1 MKFWSFDEFICR
13 ARVLTNITL
22 TFRITPTKIGQRVTM
37 KKLTTFAA
45 IVGLGVGLASMA
57 LAGAQV
63 QLQDS
68 ETARQAALRKAYYDH
83 PATQVVP
90 SKDVKVVI
98 TKDSIMRS
106 CCMPPNLVVAG
117 DVTNITPH
125 PVSYVRMVISFE
137 DVKGKILHAETIYN
151 MKAASLG
158 EDEDVRRLL
167 NETPHFDPLLP
178 GSSDRFTFSIPTPM
192 LPNFAKVELYPDAI
206 VQ

>member
-1 MKFWSFDEFICR
+1 MKNL
-13 ARVLTNITL
+13 ATV
-22 TFRITPTKIGQRVTM
+22 
-37 KKLTTFAA
+37 AA
-45 IVGLGVGLASMA
+45 MLCLGVGLAGIA
-57 LAGAQV
+57 FGGAQV
-63 QLQDS
+63 PLQDS
-68 ETARQAALRKAYYDH
+68 DTVRQEALRKAYYDH
-83 PATQVVP
+83 PATKVVP

-117 DVTNITPH
+117 DVTNLTPH

-137 DVKGKILHAETIYN
+137 DAKGKIVHAETIYN
-151 MKAASLG
+151 MKAASMG

-178 GSSDRFTFSIPTPM
+178 GGSDRFTFSIPTPL

>member
-1 MKFWSFDEFICR
+1 
-13 ARVLTNITL
+13 
-22 TFRITPTKIGQRVTM
+22 M
-37 KKLTTFAA
+37 KKLAA
-45 IVGLGVGLASMA
+45 TAALLVLGIGLTSIAF
-57 LAGAQV
+57 AGAQV
-63 QLQDS
+63 PLQDS
-68 ETARQAALRKAYYDH
+68 ETARQEALRKAYYDH

-98 TKDSIMRS
+98 TRDSIMRS

-117 DVTNITPH
+117 DVTNITAH
-125 PVSYVRMVISFE
+125 SVSYVRMIISFQ
-137 DVKGKILHAETIYN
+137 DAKGKILHAETIYN

-158 EDEDVRRLL
+158 EDEEVRHLL

-192 LPNFAKVELYPDAI
+192 LPNFAKVELYPAAI

>member
-1 MKFWSFDEFICR
+1 
-13 ARVLTNITL
+13 
-22 TFRITPTKIGQRVTM
+22 M
-37 KKLTTFAA
+37 KKFAA
-45 IVGLGVGLASMA
+45 VAAILGLGVGLASIA
-57 LAGAQV
+57 FAGAQV
-63 QLQDS
+63 PFQDS
-68 ETARQAALRKAYYDH
+68 ETARQEALRKAYYDH

-117 DVTNITPH
+117 DVTNLTPH

-137 DVKGKILHAETIYN
+137 DAKGKIVHAETIYN
-151 MKAASLG
+151 MKAASMG

-178 GSSDRFTFSIPTPM
+178 GGSDRFTFSIPTPL

>member
-1 MKFWSFDEFICR
+1 
-13 ARVLTNITL
+13 
-22 TFRITPTKIGQRVTM
+22 M
-37 KKLTTFAA
+37 KKLVTVAA
-45 IVGLGVGLASMA
+45 MLWLVAGLASIA
-57 LAGAQV
+57 FAGAQV
-63 QLQDS
+63 PLQDS
-68 ETARQAALRKAYYDH
+68 ETARQEALRRAYYDH
-83 PATQVVP
+83 PATKVVP

-117 DVTNITPH
+117 DVTNMTAH

-158 EDEDVRRLL
+158 EDEEVRRLL

-192 LPNFAKVELYPDAI
+192 LPNFAKVELYPAAI

>member
-1 MKFWSFDEFICR
+1 
-13 ARVLTNITL
+13 
-22 TFRITPTKIGQRVTM
+22 M
-37 KKLTTFAA
+37 KKLTAFAA
-45 IVGLGVGLASMA
+45 MVGLGAGLASIA
-57 LAGAQV
+57 FAGAQV

-117 DVTNITPH
+117 DVTNTTPH

-137 DVKGKILHAETIYN
+137 DTKGKILHAETIYN

-158 EDEDVRRLL
+158 EDEEVRRLL

-178 GSSDRFTFSIPTPM
+178 GGSDRFTFSIPTPM

>member
-1 MKFWSFDEFICR
+1 
-13 ARVLTNITL
+13 
-22 TFRITPTKIGQRVTM
+22 M
-37 KKLTTFAA
+37 KKFTAVAA
-45 IVGLGVGLASMA
+45 ILGLGVGLASMA
-57 LAGAQV
+57 FAGAQV

-83 PATQVVP
+83 PAAQVVP
-90 SKDVKVVI
+90 SKDIKVVI

-117 DVTNITPH
+117 DVTNITAH

-137 DVKGKILHAETIYN
+137 DAKGKILHAETIYN

-158 EDEDVRRLL
+158 EDEEVRRLL

-178 GSSDRFTFSIPTPM
+178 GGSDRFTFSIPTPM